1 MKKISPFSILP
12 PATAFNL
19 LITALCI
26 ISVFFIHI
34 PFGKTVYEKAKD
46 LHYQFQMKKNAVNFP
61 IKMSRIKNE
70 ISILDSLFQTR
81 LNTQDSTKENFAE
94 MIYSIADS
102 AGFKTSKVE
111 IGEKLPVLN
120 YHETSV
126 CIRGMGSYTETG
138 KLVEL
143 IENSNKSTRIREIVL
158 GEGEK
163 KEMEAFVGFVIVE

>member
-12 PATAFNL
+12 LSTAFNL
-19 LITALCI
+19 LIIALCI
-26 ISVFFIHI
+26 VSVFFIHI

-46 LHYQFQMKKNAVNFP
+46 LHYQYRMKKDAVNFP

-70 ISILDSLFQTR
+70 ITVLDSLFQTR
-81 LNTQDSTKENFAE
+81 LNTQDSIKVNFAE

-120 YHETSV
+120 YQETSV
-126 CIRGMGSYTETG
+126 CIRGNGSYTETG

-158 GEGEK
+158 REGEK
-163 KEMEAFVGFVIVE
+163 KELETFVEFVIVE

>member
-12 PATAFNL
+12 PATVFNL

-26 ISVFFIHI
+26 VTVFFIHI
-34 PFGKTVYEKAKD
+34 PFGKTVYKKAKE
-46 LHYQFQMKKNAVNFP
+46 LHYQYQIKKDAVNFP

-70 ISILDSLFQTR
+70 ISILDSLFKTK
-81 LNTQDSTKENFAE
+81 LNIQDSIKGNFAE
-94 MIYSIADS
+94 MIYLMADS

-120 YHETSV
+120 YQETSV

-138 KLVEL
+138 KLVES

-158 GEGEK
+158 REGEK
-163 KEMEAFVGFVIVE
+163 KGLEAFVEFVIVE